1 MSHTTELERFHQ
13 FVNER
18 LQSGE
23 RQLTPE
29 EALDRFRSELP
40 DDTELAESVPALR
53 RALEQAD
60 RGEGIPLDEAMSRLR
75 QEFNL
80 PKVAADE

>member
-1 MSHTTELERFHQ
+1 MSHSTELERFHQ

-18 LQSGE
+18 LQCGE
-23 RQLTPE
+23 RQLSPE
-29 EALDRFRSELP
+29 EALDRFRSERS
-40 DDTELAESVPALR
+40 DDTELADSVAALR

-60 RGEGIPLDEAMSRLR
+60 RGEGIPLDEAMARLR

-80 PKVAADE
+80 PEVAVDE

>member
-23 RQLTPE
+23 RQLSPE
-29 EALDRFRSELP
+29 EALDRFRSERS
-40 DDTELAESVPALR
+40 DDTELAESVAALR

-60 RGEGIPLDEAMSRLR
+60 RGEGIPLDEAMARLR

-80 PKVAADE
+80 PEVAVDE